1 MNEFIMLNWYHFDLN
16 YKIIKIIKDR
26 KINITKKS
34 NKRNL
39 VDRIKYDFQL
49 KIKKD

>member
-16 YKIIKIIKDR
+16 YKIINYLKKRQSIKSDY
-26 KINITKKS
+26 KKITK
-34 NKRNL
+34 NRM
-39 VDRIKYDFQL
+39 DQDFKL

>member
-16 YKIIKIIKDR
+16 YKII
-26 KINITKKS
+26 NILKNNKKS
-34 NKRNL
+34 TSKKYIIY
-39 VDRIKYDFQL
+39 DRIQNDFQL

>member
-16 YKIIKIIKDR
+16 YKIIKIIKKNKSD
-26 KINITKKS
+26 IISKK
-34 NKRNL
+34 KTML
-39 VDRIKYDFQL
+39 DRIQNDFQL

>member
-16 YKIIKIIKDR
+16 YKIIKIIR
-26 KINITKKS
+26 KNKPNIISKK
-34 NKRNL
+34 KTIL
-39 VDRIKYDFQL
+39 DRIQNDFQL

>member
-26 KINITKKS
+26 KIKKTKKN
-34 NKRNL
+34 NKKDL
-39 VDRIKYDFQL
+39 VDRIKNDFQL